1 MTGREGAK
9 GWRRRRRWRRW
20 RRWRWWRWETEGGP
34 EGRGEKEVLIRV
46 TGHLPRSLW
55 EPQGGEQTRRG
66 NSNRYAVD

>member
-9 GWRRRRRWRRW
+9 GWRRKRRRWW
-20 RRWRWWRWETEGGP
+20 WWRWEMEGGS
-34 EGRGEKEVLIRV
+34 GGGGGEKEVLIRV

-55 EPQGGEQTRRG
+55 EPRGSEQTRRG